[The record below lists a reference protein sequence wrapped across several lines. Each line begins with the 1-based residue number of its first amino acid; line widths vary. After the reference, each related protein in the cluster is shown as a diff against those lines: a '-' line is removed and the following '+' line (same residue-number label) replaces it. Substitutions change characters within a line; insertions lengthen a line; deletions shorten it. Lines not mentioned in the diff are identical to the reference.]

1 MIFIRKKLLKE
12 LYFCDMKEIESKEDV
27 ELLVETFY
35 QKLVKDELISHF
47 FLKLDLKEHL
57 PKVVQF
63 WSFILLDETG
73 YSANMMEKHMKL
85 DLNEE
90 SFDRWLKL
98 FHETVDQFF
107 VGEKADLAKQRATLI
122 GWTMKTKFLK

>member
-47 FLKLDLKEHL
+47 FSKLDLKEHL
-57 PKVVQF
+57 PRVVQF

-73 YSANMMEKHMKL
+73 YSANMMEKHFKL
-85 DLNEE
+85 NLNEE

>member
-1 MIFIRKKLLKE
+1 
-12 LYFCDMKEIESKEDV
+12 MKEIESKEDV
-27 ELLVETFY
+27 TLLIETFY

-47 FLKLDLKEHL
+47 FSHLNLEEHL

-63 WSFILLDETG
+63 WSFILLDEPG
-73 YSANMMEKHMKL
+73 YSANMMEKHAKL
-85 DLNEE
+85 NLDEK

-107 VGEKADLAKQRATLI
+107 TGEKAELTKQRSTLI
-122 GWTMKTKFLK
+122 AWTMKTKFLK